1 MQTVVN
7 RKRIIMAAMFVISTF
22 PTAVAQKTAGR
33 MSLPAPSGPYG
44 IGRVSYALTEDSRAE
59 TLSKTPGARRKVM
72 AFVWYPTDR
81 EATSR
86 RKTASYLL
94 EFDKVLPK
102 LGSSDLKGNV
112 PSVDIQGCRLAAV
125 YPGGRGSSDCTRTSA
140 VWTSNMATW

>member
-1 MQTVVN
+1 MRTVVN
-7 RKRIIMAAMFVISTF
+7 RKWIIMAAMFVISTF
-22 PTAVAQKTAGR
+22 PTAVAQQTAGR

-102 LGSSDLKGNV
+102 LSSSDLKGMFR
-112 PSVDIQGCRLAAV
+112 PSTFRDVDSLP
-125 YPGGRGSSDCTRTSA
+125 Y
-140 VWTSNMATW
+140 